1 VGGEDPNRAP
11 PLRHGLPL
19 PGGRAKGTPPPVDTA
34 PIREGKPSRIAAP
47 SQGRRVNPP
56 PFAPAGATLQRSA
69 GLIPDYRDDTASP
82 PGQGFTWSTHRN
94 ASPGEPP
101 TPLQGSTPALRCS
114 YPAEGRPVAA
124 PLDSRRRW
132 HRAVARSLRSDT
144 LETKRGAF
152 QPLSFVVSCTALAPM
167 PSPYANVAASTTTYG
182 QWSRSPCACA
192 SCTSAR

>member
-1 VGGEDPNRAP
+1 VGGEDPHRAP

-19 PGGRAKGTPPPVDTA
+19 PGGRANATLPPADAAPFREGTP
-34 PIREGKPSRIAAP
+34 SRSAAP
-47 SQGRRVNPP
+47 SQGRRAYPP

-69 GLIPDYRDDTASP
+69 GLFPDYREDTAIP
-82 PGQGFTWSTHRN
+82 PGQGFTS
-94 ASPGEPP
+94 GEPP
-101 TPLQGSTPALRCS
+101 TPLQGSTPALHCS

-132 HRAVARSLRSDT
+132 HRAAARSLRSDT

-152 QPLSFVVSCTALAPM
+152 QPLSFVVSCAALAPM
-167 PSPYANVAASTTTYG
+167 PSPYANVAASTTTCG